1 MTYLRDMVYLS
12 VEEVSKSY
20 NEKILFENISFGLN
34 QGQKVALVA
43 QNGSG
48 KTTLFRVL
56 QGKEEQD
63 SGVIAFAKD
72 IKVEFLEQTHHLDE
86 NATILEELYKTDNP
100 QVKTALQYE
109 EIINDPNKLDELG
122 SAIEKMDELN
132 AWGIENDIK
141 TITTQLKLHDLSIK
155 IGNLSGGQKKRVALS
170 QILLSEPD
178 LLFLDEPTNHLDLE
192 MIEWLEDYLSRSKMS
207 LFLVTHDRYFLES
220 VCNEIYELADG
231 NIYKYKGS
239 YEDYLIKKAE
249 RHDQLVTETSKAK
262 NLFKK
267 ELEWMRRQPKAR
279 GTKSKSRIGRF
290 HDVKSKAHVD
300 TSTDSLSIELGGR
313 RQGKKILELKDVNL
327 SFNGNKFIDDF
338 TYTFK
343 RNEKIGIVGKNGVG
357 KSTFLNTVLGQ
368 LEIDSGEIDKGE
380 TIHYGYYRQQGLDMP
395 SDKRVIDF
403 VKDIADIIQTNKNH
417 VITAAQMLEKFLFDG
432 KQQYQ
437 YISTL
442 SGGEKKRL
450 YLLSILMENPNFLI
464 LDEPTNDLD
473 IVTLNIL
480 EDYLEEFPGCVLV
493 VSHDRHFM
501 DKVAQHLFIFEGAGK
516 IRDFN
521 GTYTEYWIDQ
531 KDKDKK
537 EIKEAQELKAESK
550 IEKTKDSKPKM
561 SYKEKVE
568 YEGLENELFEL
579 ETQKETLE
587 KQMNTESD
595 TQKLT
600 ELSIQYGELNK
611 TIDTKTE
618 RWMELDEKK

>member
-1 MTYLRDMVYLS
+1 MVYLS

-34 QGQKVALVA
+34 QGQKIALVA

-63 SGVIAFAKD
+63 SGVIAFAKN

-100 QVKTALQYE
+100 QVKTALHYE

-141 TITTQLKLHDLSIK
+141 TITTQLKLHDLSMK

-220 VCNEIYELADG
+220 VCNEIYELANG

-249 RHDQLVTETSKAK
+249 RHEQLVTETSKAK

-568 YEGLENELFEL
+568 YEGLEEELFEL
-579 ETQKETLE
+579 ESEKEALEQKMNNET
-587 KQMNTESD
+587 D
-595 TQKLT
+595 AQKIT
-600 ELSIQYGELNK
+600 ELSIQYGDLNK
-611 TIDTKTE
+611 KIDVKTE

>member
-1 MTYLRDMVYLS
+1 MTYLRNMVYLS

-34 QGQKVALVA
+34 QGQKIALVA

-63 SGVIAFAKD
+63 SGVIAFAKN

-100 QVKTALQYE
+100 QVKIALQYE

-141 TITTQLKLHDLSIK
+141 TITTQLKLHDLSMK

-249 RHDQLVTETSKAK
+249 RHEQLVTETSKAK

-568 YEGLENELFEL
+568 YEGLEEELFEL
-579 ETQKETLE
+579 ESEKEALEQKMNNET
-587 KQMNTESD
+587 D
-595 TQKLT
+595 AQKIT
-600 ELSIQYGELNK
+600 ELSIQYGDLNK
-611 TIDTKTE
+611 KIDVKTE

>member
-249 RHDQLVTETSKAK
+249 RHEQLVTETSKAK